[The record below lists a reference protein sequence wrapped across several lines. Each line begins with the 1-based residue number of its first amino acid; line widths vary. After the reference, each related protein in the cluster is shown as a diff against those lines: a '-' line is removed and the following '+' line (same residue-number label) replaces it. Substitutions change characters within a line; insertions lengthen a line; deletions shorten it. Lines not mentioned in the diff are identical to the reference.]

1 MVASPGKVKCWY
13 RRTAP
18 PNRCSS
24 NSRPEMGPALRL
36 SSCTCT
42 FWSKRRHR
50 RTCCPGMD
58 LCCTEAYTSRTGTG
72 HLHRRTGRKRCL
84 QTATWPSSALTPF
97 SKSHFDPNR
106 KGRRKRGSQ
115 EKQRTH
121 DRDERGQRDEHRV
134 VPSVAA
140 PKNRSEM
147 GQPLSCR
154 GLPAKKINET
164 SENF

>member
-1 MVASPGKVKCWY
+1 MASPGKVKCWY

-24 NSRPEMGPALRL
+24 NSRPQMGPALRP

-50 RTCCPGMD
+50 RTCCPGTD

-72 HLHRRTGRKRCL
+72 HRRTGRKRCL
-84 QTATWPSSALTPF
+84 QTAAWPSSALPPF

-115 EKQRTH
+115 EKQRAY

-134 VPSVAA
+134 RRSSEAA
-140 PKNRSEM
+140 PENRTEL
-147 GQPLSCR
+147 GQPLFAWAAT
-154 GLPAKKINET
+154 AKIIG
-164 SENF
+164 NFRSF